1 MTSRVVPASQ
11 YEVRFLLWLFPFL
24 VALVLAVLWL
34 RDTSAP
40 LSVIIV
46 AAVVMSWLPPVL
58 AARSMHLGLANLWTY
73 LGFAYGLLGLCAV
86 WYTAQASAT
95 GELVCDLPRW
105 GRVRLTEALLISSG
119 LWLAR
124 APRPAIA
131 WPMALGGSTLAA
143 SLFPKL
149 FSPELQVLASL
160 TTAALLLAIS
170 LRLLRQQSRPVQA
183 DWLFLGMGLQ
193 LASVLLLLLLR
204 PEYAAGPAFATAA
217 VLSVGGYAA
226 SLTGLFRAVGLHRS
240 GQGHEA
246 SSSPPDARSLAAL
259 VTHETCSVL
268 LDADLCIH
276 GANRAFATVVGHECE
291 TLPGRFIGEFDL
303 GIDVVT
309 CCRAA
314 ESQARTLFI
323 STPSGPGEA
332 SPYAWRGSIQPVHG
346 EGGALEYLL
355 VSLVDTNTHLPAL
368 AGCLGEGSRAILE
381 HVSDAIIVC
390 DLNGA
395 IAQVNGATET
405 MTGYAQHL
413 LTGMTVLDLHPDV
426 HPRVRA
432 AFHNLRN
439 GIPVRLELPLLRRD
453 GSCGHVEVVA
463 APFRAGEQRLV
474 MASLRDI
481 TDRKL
486 AEEQLQRSEM
496 RWRAVFDNGGTGIAM
511 ISPDGRIMNANA
523 AMSDICGHDDDHLPD
538 LAWEGLFTDAPPLA
552 QIVATGDGYCGR
564 HRLHTGDRQ
573 LRWVD
578 LTLSAVHT
586 DAGQVDFLI
595 VMVTDVTHTHLA
607 ELGRQ
612 RHQQELEQA
621 NAHKS
626 RFIASA
632 SHDLRQPLQA
642 MSILIHLLD
651 ERRLDDHNREII
663 TRLREAVGNL
673 GDMVGALLDLTKLDA
688 GLVVPDI
695 APVSLERVMRV
706 IKEEFGP
713 IAESKGLHL
722 EVETSQVWVR
732 SDRHLLTR
740 IVRNVVANA
749 MRYTNEGEV
758 RVGVR
763 TEGVMVAIEIADTG
777 VGISQTDLPHIF
789 KEFHQGA
796 SGRKREGLGLGLA
809 IVEHLARLLEVRIA
823 VNSEVN
829 HGTVFTLW
837 VPLQEQQ
844 PPAAAGQPEEP
855 WIPGQKATA
864 LVLEDDA
871 EIREGLALLLQCQG
885 YQVVD
890 AGSCAEALQRIEGKV
905 VPSLVVAD
913 YRLPDGTGLE
923 VIQAIR
929 GRTRGHVA
937 AVILTGEPLDGVRA
951 AIQDTDCELLGK
963 PATTRQ
969 LQRAIAA
976 AQQDNVEA

>member
-1 MTSRVVPASQ
+1 MTSRVAPASQ

-40 LSVIIV
+40 LSVILV

-58 AARSMHLGLANLWTY
+58 AARSMHLGLSNLWTY

-95 GELVCDLPRW
+95 GDLVCDLSRW
-105 GRVRLTEALLISSG
+105 GRVRLTEALLITSG

-131 WPMALGGSTLAA
+131 WPLALGGSALAA

-160 TTAALLLAIS
+160 ATAALLLAVS
-170 LRLLRQQSRPVQA
+170 LHLLRQQSRPVQA
-183 DWLFLGMGLQ
+183 GWLVLGAGLQ
-193 LASVLLLLLLR
+193 LTSVLLLLMLR
-204 PEYAAGPAFATAA
+204 PEQAAGWTFATAA
-217 VLSVGGYAA
+217 MLSAGGYAA
-226 SLTGLFRAVGLHRS
+226 CVTGLFRAVGLHARGGGTTVS
-240 GQGHEA
+240 RA
-246 SSSPPDARSLAAL
+246 DARALADL
-259 VTHETCSVL
+259 LTYETCSVL
-268 LDADLCIH
+268 LDTQLRIH

-314 ESQARTLFI
+314 ERQARTLLI
-323 STPSGPGEA
+323 STTSSPGAA
-332 SPYAWRGSIQPVHG
+332 SPYAWRGSIQPVAG
-346 EGGALEYLL
+346 EDGTFEYLL
-355 VSLVDTNTHLPAL
+355 VSLVDTNARQPVL

-395 IAQVNGATET
+395 IAQVNGAAEK

-413 LTGMTVLDLHPDV
+413 LTGMTVFDLHSDV

-439 GIPVRLELPLLRRD
+439 GIPVRLEFPLLRRD
-453 GSCGHVEVVA
+453 GSCGHVEVAA

-523 AMSDICGHDDDHLPD
+523 AMSDICCHDGDHLPD

-552 QIVATGDGYCGR
+552 QIVATGDGYSGR

-578 LTLSAVHT
+578 LTLSAVRT
-586 DAGQVDFLI
+586 DAGQVDFFI
-595 VMVTDVTHTHLA
+595 VMATDVTHTHLA

-722 EVETSQVWVR
+722 EVETSRVWVR

-740 IVRNVVANA
+740 IVRNLVANA

-809 IVEHLARLLEVRIA
+809 IVEHLARLLDVRIA
-823 VNSEVN
+823 VDSEVN

-844 PPAAAGQPEEP
+844 PPVTAGQPEEP
-855 WIPGQKATA
+855 WIPAQKATA

-890 AGSCAEALQRIEGKV
+890 AGSCTEALQRIEGKV

-929 GRTRGHVA
+929 ERTRGQVA